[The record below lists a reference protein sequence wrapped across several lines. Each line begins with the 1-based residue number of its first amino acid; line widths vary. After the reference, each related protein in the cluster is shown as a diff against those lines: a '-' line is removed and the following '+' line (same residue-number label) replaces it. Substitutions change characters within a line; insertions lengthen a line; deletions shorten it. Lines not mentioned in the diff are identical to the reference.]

1 MPQHPVLVAHDG
13 RSDLALRAAKAIAR
27 AATTGVEIVTPG
39 DDVAA
44 SLADQAVRHD
54 ATALVIG
61 PEIQGDVARRLIVRA
76 TCPVIVC
83 PEDGRLIAEELRT
96 VGVAYDGTEG
106 SRLALTAAADLAI
119 RTPARLR
126 VISVAPLP
134 QERDAVELAARE
146 AATSLD
152 RVDAV
157 TDVRVGDVTAQLRAA
172 AGELDLLVCGSH
184 GRGPVRRALL
194 GSVSSDLIDL
204 PGCPIMVVPHHV
216 RRAGGTALG
225 LSTAGSS

>member
-1 MPQHPVLVAHDG
+1 MPSHPVLVAHDG
-13 RSDLALRAAKAIAR
+13 RRDLALRAANAIAR
-27 AATTGVEIVTPG
+27 AAATGVEVLTPG
-39 DDVAA
+39 EDVAA
-44 SLADQAVRHD
+44 SLVEQAVQHD

-61 PEIQGDVARRLIVRA
+61 PDIQGDVARQLIVRA
-76 TCPVIVC
+76 SCPVIVC

-96 VGVAYDGTEG
+96 IGIAYDGTEG

-119 RTPARLR
+119 RTAARLR

-134 QERDAVELAARE
+134 QEREDVELSARKAA
-146 AATSLD
+146 AGLD

-157 TDVRVGDVTAQLRAA
+157 ADVRVGDVTGQLRVAA
-172 AGELDLLVCGSH
+172 RELDLLVCGSH

-194 GSVSSDLIDL
+194 GSVSADLIDL
-204 PGCPIMVVPHHV
+204 PACPIMVVPHHV